1 MSQIAHDEGRGAAD
15 PAGSPDR
22 RQSLLPPLASDD
34 VILIFPSIAKICIMS
49 SMPRSTAAARRHLE
63 KLLETRPP
71 RAKSLVVTVFGDS
84 ILPHGGAVWVGSVIR
99 LLGPFGINERGV
111 RTAVQRL
118 TVEGWLSNR
127 SVGRRS
133 DYVSTP
139 ASQPR
144 FAEADRRI
152 HATATPDW
160 DGTWC
165 QVLLGQ
171 AGISTSERDGARREL
186 HWLGFGE
193 ISPTLLL
200 HPTADVEALRRAL
213 DDLAL
218 IDRAIVFE
226 GAALAEEPLAGRGAL
241 RELVRSAWR
250 LDELAL
256 EYRDF
261 LERFGP
267 LDGMAKRHPLPD
279 PETCFGIRTLA
290 IHEYR
295 RLVLRDPRLPAE
307 LLPEHW
313 EGTAAQGLC
322 TRLHR
327 RLKARAEK
335 HLLATCETATG
346 GLLPAWRGYDQSV
359 AGDMK
364 SHLRETG

>member
-1 MSQIAHDEGRGAAD
+1 M
-15 PAGSPDR
+15 
-22 RQSLLPPLASDD
+22 
-34 VILIFPSIAKICIMS
+34 
-49 SMPRSTAAARRHLE
+49 
-63 KLLETRPP
+63 
-71 RAKSLVVTVFGDS
+71 SLVVTVFGDS
-84 ILPHGGAVWVGSVIR
+84 ILPHGGTVWVGSLIW
-99 LLGPFGINERGV
+99 LLGPFRINERGV

-118 TVEGWLSNR
+118 TVEGWLSNQ

-133 DYVSTP
+133 DYAPTP
-139 ASQPR
+139 ASRPR

-152 HATATPDW
+152 HGAAPDW

-171 AGISTSERDGARREL
+171 AGISTSERDAARREL

-193 ISPTLLL
+193 ILPTQLL
-200 HPTADVEALRRAL
+200 HPTADVEPLRRAL
-213 DDLAL
+213 GDLGL
-218 IDRAIVFE
+218 LGRAIVLE

-267 LDGMAKRHPLPD
+267 LDGMTKRQQLPD
-279 PETCFGIRTLA
+279 PETCFGFRTLA

-313 EGTAAQGLC
+313 EGAAAQQLC

-327 RLKARAEK
+327 RLEAGAED
-335 HLLATCETATG
+335 HLLATCVTASG
-346 GLLPAWRGYDQSV
+346 GLPPASRWYDPCPESDT
-359 AGDMK
+359 G
-364 SHLRETG
+364 SHLREAG